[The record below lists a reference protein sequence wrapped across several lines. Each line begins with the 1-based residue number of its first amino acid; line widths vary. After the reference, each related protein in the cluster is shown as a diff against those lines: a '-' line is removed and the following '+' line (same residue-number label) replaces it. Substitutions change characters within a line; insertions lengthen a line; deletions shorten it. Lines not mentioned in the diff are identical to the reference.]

1 MSSLHDIRIRQL
13 DKQLAPVAELFPA
26 TPPVGW
32 ITTMRTALG
41 MTLKALGNRLGMT
54 AEGAKRMELRE
65 ADGTL
70 SLQLLRKAAE
80 DLDMRLVY
88 ALVPKDG
95 SLEKLIE
102 RRALAMAK
110 DIVMRTHQT
119 MKLEGQAV
127 SDERLKEAI
136 AEKADELR
144 RDMPKQLWD

>member
-1 MSSLHDIRIRQL
+1 MSSVHDLRLRQL
-13 DKQLAPVAELFPA
+13 DKQLAPVAELLPA
-26 TPPVGW
+26 MPPAGW
-32 ITTMRTALG
+32 IATMRAALG
-41 MTLKALGNRLGMT
+41 MTLKALGTRLGMT
-54 AEGAKRMELRE
+54 GEGAKRMELRE

-80 DLDMRLVY
+80 ALDMRLVY

-136 AEKADELR
+136 TEKAEELR
-144 RDMPKQLWD
+144 REMPKQLRD